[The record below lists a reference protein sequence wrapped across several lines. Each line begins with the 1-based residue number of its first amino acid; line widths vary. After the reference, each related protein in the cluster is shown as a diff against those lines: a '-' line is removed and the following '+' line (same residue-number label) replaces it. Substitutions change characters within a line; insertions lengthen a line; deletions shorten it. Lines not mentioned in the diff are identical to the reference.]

1 MDEEQ
6 VLAMLQEELPDYE
19 DESMLEYMAGMLVEY
34 TPDLDD
40 DILSFMDGYA
50 DDDAAAQAI
59 LNRIKL
65 RLHGNTTET
74 DDVTEPSD
82 GVTALLNQPV
92 IMAKDAQAHEAN
104 LADTV
109 DLMANTQVRTNEAM
123 QSWADDDD
131 VAESAEAMERMAK
144 LKKKSAKREKKQL
157 KRERTVAPKRTAIL
171 ESLTTRPVVI
181 HSVMGEDGSYGG
193 SPCVDIH
200 LNDMN
205 IDLAGLT
212 ILEDANLTLVYGRK
226 YGLVGRNGVGK
237 TTFLKH
243 IAGKALDGIPWYLQI
258 LHIEQEVAECDTS
271 ALQLVLECD
280 EERENLLKE
289 RDAIERALET
299 DPKAKTVEGHEQ
311 DEGMDL
317 LDRLAAVY
325 DRLEEIDAD
334 RAPARAATILA
345 GLSFTTQMMEKPM
358 REFSGGWR
366 MRVSLARALFIEPD
380 VLLLDEPTNHLDLHA
395 VMWLEDYLRDY
406 DNTVIIV
413 SHARGFLNSVCT
425 DVLEMKSHKIKR
437 YKGNYDS
444 YEEQMTQRAAQDERT
459 RESADKKRSQM
470 EAFIARNI
478 GGGAKGA
485 SMAKSRQKMLEKMAA
500 VPDAVANDP
509 TVRFKFPVPGNVSGG
524 FGIRLV
530 GVGFHYPNAPLLFT
544 GVDFS
549 INQNSRICLV
559 GPNGIGK
566 STLLKIVYQEL
577 DPTEGMVT
585 RNQRLRVGR
594 FSQHHVDELKDK
606 KSSLEKFRELYPA
619 DPPQKIRKHLGSMGV
634 TGDMQLRPI
643 NTLSGGQRS
652 RVAIALITYE
662 EPHLL
667 LLDEVTNHLDLDT
680 VQALIQA
687 LAEYQGGVM
696 IVSHDEHLITAVCD
710 ELWIIRDKQVILS
723 KGTVHACKPIYPELQ
738 RHSGRT
744 GDFADY
750 KKEVLKVFHEPKKGK
765 GKKRN

>member
-1 MDEEQ
+1 MDEEAILELLKQ
-6 VLAMLQEELPDYE
+6 ELPDYP

-34 TPDLDD
+34 SPELDE
-40 DILSFMDGYA
+40 DILGFMDGYI
-50 DDDAAAQAI
+50 DEEAAKAA
-59 LNRIKL
+59 LSRITA
-65 RLHGNTTET
+65 RLGGNTVVDAEEAGA
-74 DDVTEPSD
+74 TEPSA
-82 GVTALLNQPV
+82 VTALLNQPV
-92 IMAKDAQAHEAN
+92 IMAKEAEASEAN
-104 LADTV
+104 LADSV
-109 DLMANTQVRTNEAM
+109 DLMANTTVRTNETM
-123 QSWADDDD
+123 QSWADDDE
-131 VAESAEAMERMAK
+131 VAESAESMERMAK
-144 LKKKSAKREKKQL
+144 LKKKAGKREKKQL

-171 ESLTTRPVVI
+171 EALTTRPVVI

-200 LNDMN
+200 MNDVN

-212 ILEDANLTLVYGRK
+212 ILEDANITLVYGRK

-243 IAGKALDGIPWYLQI
+243 IAGKALEGIPWYLQI
-258 LHIEQEVAECDTS
+258 LHIEQEVAACDIS

-280 EERENLLKE
+280 EERENLLRE
-289 RDAIERALET
+289 RDLIEQALEE
-299 DPKAKTVEGHEQ
+299 DPKTKAVAGVEAPDDGT
-311 DEGMDL
+311 DL
-317 LDRLAAVY
+317 LDRLTAVY
-325 DRLEEIDAD
+325 ERLDDIDSD
-334 RAPARAATILA
+334 RAPMRAATILA
-345 GLSFTTQMMEKPM
+345 GLSFTPEMMERPM
-358 REFSGGWR
+358 KAFSGGWR

-395 VMWLEDYLRDY
+395 VMWLEEYLRNY

-425 DVLEMKSHKIKR
+425 DIMEMQDYKVKR
-437 YKGNYDS
+437 YKGNYDG
-444 YEEQMTQRAAQDERT
+444 YEEQKQQRAAQNEKT
-459 RESADKKRSQM
+459 RENAEKKRGQM

-485 SMAKSRQKMLEKMAA
+485 SMAKSRQKMLEKMAF

-509 TVRFKFPVPGNVSGG
+509 TVKFNFPVPGHVSGG

-530 GVGFHYPNAPLLFT
+530 GVGFHYPDQPLLFT

-594 FSQHHVDELKDK
+594 FSQHHVDDLKDK
-606 KSSLEKFRELYPA
+606 KSSLEKFRELYPT
-619 DPPQKIRKHLGSMGV
+619 DPPQKIRKHLGGMGI

-680 VQALIQA
+680 VQALIKA
-687 LAEYQGGVM
+687 LAGYQGGVM

-710 ELWIIRDKQVILS
+710 ELWIIRDRQVILS
-723 KGTVHACKPIYPELQ
+723 K
-738 RHSGRT
+738 

-750 KKEVLKVFHEPKKGK
+750 KKEVLKEFQEPKKGK
-765 GKKRN
+765 GKKK